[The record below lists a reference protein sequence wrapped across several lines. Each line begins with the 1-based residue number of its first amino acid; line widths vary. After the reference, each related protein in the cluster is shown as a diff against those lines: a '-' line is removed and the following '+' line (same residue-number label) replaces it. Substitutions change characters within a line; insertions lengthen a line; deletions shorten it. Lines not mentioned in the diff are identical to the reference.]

1 MVRRQHVDVQ
11 VQTSADAAT
20 VYALLRH
27 GATWPTWS
35 PIESFQLERVGEQ
48 EPEGL
53 GAIRIFRKGR
63 MTGRDQIAGLVPD
76 RRFSYRHLTGL
87 PVRDY
92 RGDVDL
98 ESSAGVTVIRWHAS
112 FRPIVPGT
120 GWLLGWQV
128 ERFVR
133 QCAQGLAVHA
143 QTSPAPK

>member
-20 VYALLRH
+20 VYALLRD

-35 PIESFQLERVGEQ
+35 PIESFQLERVGEL

-53 GAIRIFRKGR
+53 GAIRMFRKG
-63 MTGRDQIAGLVPD
+63 
-76 RRFSYRHLTGL
+76 YRA
-87 PVRDY
+87 
-92 RGDVDL
+92 DVDL
-98 ESSAGVTVIRWHAS
+98 ESGAGVTVIRWHTS

-120 GWLLGWQV
+120 GWLLRWQI